1 MKIVSARRFAL
12 WWQLA
17 MDWFQR
23 QFAAIAAS
31 IDFTPVEEKLDEV
44 KSDVADVKT
53 AVENIDFSALAKQG
67 TNADATLT
75 AVLEALTGGDDP
87 SPDIPEGVAERL
99 AMILEHFGIK
109 TISGYEF
116 MTDTE
121 VTDTLEDIMA
131 NLDTDLG
138 ETVEYPEGSGTYMT
152 LAQAITAEAMEII
165 NTQNS

>member
-1 MKIVSARRFAL
+1 MKILSYRRFAL

-31 IDFTPVEEKLDEV
+31 IDFTPVEEKLNEV

-53 AVENIDFSALAKQG
+53 SVENIDFSTLAKQG

-75 AVLEALTGGDDP
+75 AVLEALNGGNEP

-99 AMILEHFGIK
+99 AMILEFFGIK
-109 TISGYEF
+109 TISGYTF
-116 MTDTE
+116 MTDKE
-121 VTDTLEDIMA
+121 VTDEIEDIMQA
-131 NLDTDLG
+131 LDNELTQ
-138 ETVEYPEGSGTYMT
+138 EQ
-152 LAQAITAEAMEII
+152 AAAITTDAMNII
-165 NTQNS
+165 NDQTL